1 MAETQ
6 RLEKAPEKGSDAGF
20 KSALLAEIPKL
31 RFFALS
37 LSGRH
42 DRADDLVQ
50 ETLIKAWAAQHRF
63 APGSSLRAWL
73 FTIMR
78 NSFYSD
84 YRKSRREVQDRD
96 GESAARLFSNP
107 EQHGHLDLAD
117 LKMALAKLPEDQRV
131 AVLLVGATGVSYEEA
146 AQICGCALGT
156 IKSRVNRARQKLM
169 AHLAIDSACEFGGE
183 FLAIE
188 SSASA
193 PGEAA

>member
-1 MAETQ
+1 M
-6 RLEKAPEKGSDAGF
+6 GDAKRPDADF
-20 KSALLAEIPKL
+20 KSALLAEIPQL

-37 LSGRH
+37 LSGHH

-78 NSFYSD
+78 NTFYSN
-84 YRKSRREVQDRD
+84 YRKARREAPDRD
-96 GESAARLFSNP
+96 GDSAARLFVNP
-107 EQHGHLDLAD
+107 EQNGHLDLDD
-117 LKMALAKLPEDQRV
+117 LKTALAKLPEDQRV
-131 AVLLVGATGVSYEEA
+131 ALLLVGASGLSYEEA

-156 IKSRVNRARQKLM
+156 IKSRVNRARRKLM
-169 AHLAIDSACEFGGE
+169 AHLAIESVGEFGAE
-183 FLAIE
+183 FLAIGG
-188 SSASA
+188 SSA

>member
-1 MAETQ
+1 MSETQ
-6 RLEKAPEKGSDAGF
+6 PDPGF
-20 KSALLAEIPKL
+20 KSALLAEISQL

-37 LSGRH
+37 LSGQH

-63 APGSSLRAWL
+63 TPGSSLRAWL

-78 NSFYSD
+78 NTFYSD
-84 YRKSRREVQDRD
+84 YRKSRREAPDRD
-96 GESAARLFSNP
+96 GESAARLFVNP
-107 EQHGHLDLAD
+107 EQNGHLDLDD
-117 LKMALAKLPEDQRV
+117 LKAALAKLPEDQRV
-131 AVLLVGATGVSYEEA
+131 AVLLVGASGVSYEEA

-169 AHLAIDSACEFGGE
+169 QHLAIESVAEFGGE
-183 FLAIE
+183 FLAIG
-188 SSASA
+188 ASDAA